1 YPQVT
6 SVLRQSLRPRSSD
19 RPAGSCRGL
28 KRLLSIAFDRDV
40 LRIVETSARLNR
52 RVVRDGPPLVLPW
65 SIIADELGVGP
76 LSEGYIRRLLKEC
89 STQKKLILFGQ
100 AAWAGCSRLCRI
112 FMEAGV
118 NPFENPAEECT
129 ATGAS
134 EQHSEMSSAIC
145 TGSLTPV
152 QLAIMAGRLSCVHLM
167 ASHARRLGRI
177 HVPHLRR
184 DLLSK

>member
-1 YPQVT
+1 
-6 SVLRQSLRPRSSD
+6 
-19 RPAGSCRGL
+19 
-28 KRLLSIAFDRDV
+28 
-40 LRIVETSARLNR
+40 
-52 RVVRDGPPLVLPW
+52 
-65 SIIADELGVGP
+65 
-76 LSEGYIRRLLKEC
+76 
-89 STQKKLILFGQ
+89 
-100 AAWAGCSRLCRI
+100 
-112 FMEAGV
+112 M

-134 EQHSEMSSAIC
+134 EQHSEMSSAVAVDDEADGTSSGSAIC